1 MALTIGAV
9 ILLIGLMFL
18 IYYGYTVGVRRSVKP
33 GREHLQK
40 CSLCLQTFECSKL
53 IERQASISSGR
64 VGDSKLFYF
73 CEECVKNLSEEFER
87 ATGIAERKNNG
98 D

>member
-40 CSLCLQTFECSKL
+40 CSLCLQSFERSKL
-53 IERQASISSGR
+53 IERQ

-87 ATGIAERKNNG
+87 ATGMAERKNNG